1 MTTQTTLNE
10 RPNVIPWPP
19 LILLCT
25 IAIGFILRGL
35 VPLGFPQTI
44 LGELL
49 FGLGLMLI
57 VIALLMDV
65 SAMRLMRRHKTAIM
79 PTQGADKLLTKG
91 IFAFSRNP
99 IYLANVLLIVG
110 IGLIFGT
117 FWHLILAPLAAFAM
131 RKLAIDREEQH
142 LERRFGNAF
151 RTYKKKVNRWI

>member
-1 MTTQTTLNE
+1 MTTETTHKD

-19 LILLCT
+19 VILICS

-35 VPLGFPQTI
+35 LPIGFPQTI
-44 LGELL
+44 VGELL
-49 FGLGLMLI
+49 SGLGLMLVAI
-57 VIALLMDV
+57 GLLMDI
-65 SAMRLMRRHKTAIM
+65 SAMRLMHKHKTAIL
-79 PTQGADKLLTKG
+79 PTRGADKLLTKG

-99 IYLANVLLIVG
+99 IYLANLLLIIG

-117 FWHLILAPLAAFAM
+117 FWHVILAPFAAFAT
-131 RKLAIDREEQH
+131 RKLAIDPEEQH